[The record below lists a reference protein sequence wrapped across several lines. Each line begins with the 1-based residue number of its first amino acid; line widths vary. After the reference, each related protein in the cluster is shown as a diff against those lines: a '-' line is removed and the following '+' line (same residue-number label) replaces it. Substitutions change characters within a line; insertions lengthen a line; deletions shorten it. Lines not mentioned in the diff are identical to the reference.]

1 MRKKIFISY
10 KIKIK
15 IEDLIQLNTIIDF
28 KTIPNNFNN
37 DQIIAKIKFKLHNKK
52 LCMNKKQG
60 KTYNKNLYK
69 FSKLM

>member
-37 DQIIAKIKFKLHNKK
+37 D
-52 LCMNKKQG
+52 
-60 KTYNKNLYK
+60 
-69 FSKLM
+69 